1 MSNQSRRSFIT
12 SVGLL
17 GAASMNFGTLPIL
30 SNHTPQNQ
38 SELKLGLATYSTR
51 KYTLEETLEIAKTVG
66 LPRLSIKDKFHLPIN
81 QTPANIKIELQK
93 IKNSG
98 IKFYG
103 GGVFYMKTKEEVDN
117 VFEYA
122 KLTGISTIVGVPTID
137 LIPVVNKKI
146 KEYDI
151 MVAVHNHGPED
162 ETYPTCE
169 SIYEL
174 IQNLDSRFGL
184 CMDIG
189 HTQRCGINPAD
200 EIIRFKD
207 RLLDLHLKDV
217 SKAETDG
224 EELEIGRGV
233 IDIPAVIKA
242 LKTIDYKY
250 VASFEFEKDP
260 ENILPGLSESVGYV
274 KGIIDSV

>member
-1 MSNQSRRSFIT
+1 MSNHSRKDFLKSI
-12 SVGLL
+12 GLL
-17 GAASMNFGTLPIL
+17 GVASMSFGSFPIL
-30 SNHTPQNQ
+30 SNHTPQNK
-38 SELKLGLATYSTR
+38 SNIKLGLATYSTR
-51 KYTLEETLEIAKTVG
+51 KYTLEETLNIAKTVG
-66 LPRLSIKDKFHLPIN
+66 LNRISIKDRFHLPISE
-81 QTPANIKIELQK
+81 TPANIKIEIQK

-98 IKFYG
+98 IEFYG
-103 GGVFYMKTKEEVDN
+103 GGVFYMKTKEDVEK

-122 KLTGISTIVGVPTID
+122 KLTGINTIIGVPSID
-137 LIPVVNKKI
+137 LIPIVNKKI

-162 ETYPTCE
+162 ETFPTCE

-189 HTQRCGINPAD
+189 HTQRCGLNPAE

-217 SKAETDG
+217 SKAEADG
-224 EELEIGRGV
+224 EELEIGRGA

-260 ENILPGLSESVGYV
+260 ENILPGLAESVGYV
-274 KGIIDSV
+274 KGIIDSI